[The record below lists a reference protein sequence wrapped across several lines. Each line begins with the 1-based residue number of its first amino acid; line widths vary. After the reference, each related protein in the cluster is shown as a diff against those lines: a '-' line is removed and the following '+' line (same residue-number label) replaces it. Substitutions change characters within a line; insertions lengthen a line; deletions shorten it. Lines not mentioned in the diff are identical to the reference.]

1 MMELLKPILIE
12 TKFKA
17 IPKMVVAQFCR
28 GSSMCSTMMVDGSGP
43 ETSDLTKEV
52 NGQACF
58 SKLILR
64 PVAKL
69 YKTLFH

>member
-1 MMELLKPILIE
+1 MELLEPILIE

-28 GSSMCSTMMVDGSGP
+28 GSSMCSTMMVDGS
-43 ETSDLTKEV
+43 DLTKEV
-52 NGQACF
+52 NGQVCF
-58 SKLILR
+58 SKLFLR

-69 YKTLFH
+69 